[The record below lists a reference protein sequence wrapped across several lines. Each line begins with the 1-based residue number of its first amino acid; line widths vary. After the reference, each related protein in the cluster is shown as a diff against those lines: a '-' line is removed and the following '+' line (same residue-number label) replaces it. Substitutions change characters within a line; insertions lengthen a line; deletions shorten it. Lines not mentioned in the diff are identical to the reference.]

1 MAVETA
7 PHRDPFAL
15 SEEERLVRD
24 TARDWAQREVAPG
37 AAQRDEEERYDR
49 SLFERAG
56 ELGLTGI
63 PYPEEY
69 GGAGMGTFAWVLAAE
84 EVAAADMGMAVS
96 LSVHVLS
103 QLCIFA
109 NGTEEQKQRFLP
121 ADDRRPRARRI
132 RPDRAAG
139 RIGCRRPRADR
150 HPRRRRLPAHRHED
164 LDHECRRG
172 GAVVVFGT
180 VDRSA
185 GKAGITAFVVEADT
199 PGFRLGSKERKM
211 GIRGTTGYELVFEER
226 ASRPRTDS
234 ATRAM
239 GCGWPCPRW
248 EPAASAS
255 PPAAPGWPA
264 ARSSWRPAT
273 PLQRRQFGRAIA
285 DQEMIQGMLAEM
297 ATGVD
302 AARLLTWRAARQR
315 DAGQP
320 INAPSS
326 MAKWHASDVAM
337 RVTTDAVQIYG
348 GAGYSRD
355 NPVER
360 LMRDAKGAQIYEGTN
375 QIHRLIVAQH
385 LLDGMRRGDVT
396 VRRIRTADSVLQ
408 HGATSDRR
416 PDR

>member
-1 MAVETA
+1 
-7 PHRDPFAL
+7 
-15 SEEERLVRD
+15 
-24 TARDWAQREVAPG
+24 
-37 AAQRDEEERYDR
+37 
-49 SLFERAG
+49 
-56 ELGLTGI
+56 
-63 PYPEEY
+63 
-69 GGAGMGTFAWVLAAE
+69 
-84 EVAAADMGMAVS
+84 MAVS

-121 ADDRRPRARRI
+121 PMT
-132 RPDRAAG
+132 AG
-139 RIGCRRPRADR
+139 RE
-150 HPRRRRLPAHRHED
+150 L
-164 LDHECRRG
+164 
-172 GAVVVFGT
+172 GAFALTEPQAGSDAAALSLTATRDGDDYLLTGTKIWITNAGEAARYVVFGT

-199 PGFRLGSKERKM
+199 PGFRLGSRERKM
-211 GIRGTTGYELVFEER
+211 GIRGTTGYELVLEEAR
-226 ASRPRTDS
+226 VPAENRLGDEGDGLRVALS
-234 ATRAM
+234 ALGAGRI
-239 GCGWPCPRW
+239 GI
-248 EPAASAS
+248 AACCTGLARSALEL
-255 PPAAPGWPA
+255 A
-264 ARSSWRPAT
+264 ARYA
-273 PLQRRQFGRAIA
+273 LQRRQFGRAIA

-297 ATGVD
+297 ATGVE
-302 AARLLTWRAARQR
+302 AARLLTWRAARLR

-385 LLDGMRRGDVT
+385 LLDGMRREV
-396 VRRIRTADSVLQ
+396 
-408 HGATSDRR
+408 
-416 PDR
+416 